1 MLLIRK
7 CEMCGEVFDS
17 YHGQKYCGDL
27 CRLSAIKINKLKYQA
42 KINRSPVKTMD
53 DYKHEMDVL
62 KTATKKTFQKVDVV
76 RAPYTNKY
84 TTENT
89 TNIDYITKSL
99 NALKQLDEAHK
110 QVQDIIDV
118 LKIEQA
124 KYNKEDNE
132 FSHSVEGSGSL
143 TDAQKLQIFNDY
155 QVARSKRRN
164 VKDVIK
170 TLINCVRY
178 IPLNSEQILKD
189 AISNKI
195 KVDDFFKDY
204 YKQRN

>member
-1 MLLIRK
+1 MIRK
-7 CEMCGEVFDS
+7 CAMCGKTFDS
-17 YHGQKYCGDL
+17 YHGQKYCSDL

-53 DYKHEMDVL
+53 DYKYEMDVL

-76 RAPYTNKY
+76 RTPYTNKY
-84 TTENT
+84 ATENI

-178 IPLNSEQILKD
+178 IPQNSEQILKD

-204 YKQRN
+204 YRQRN